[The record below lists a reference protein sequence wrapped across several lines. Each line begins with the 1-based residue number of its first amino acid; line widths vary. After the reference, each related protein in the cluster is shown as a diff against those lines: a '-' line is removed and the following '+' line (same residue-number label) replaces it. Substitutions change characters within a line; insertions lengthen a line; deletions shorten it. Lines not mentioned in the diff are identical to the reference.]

1 MAWRSERMQAIA
13 GIAGKGR
20 RRATALAFVLAAAAL
35 VGAAEPANAQISGN
49 FPHGYGRGGGS
60 WPGRGVT
67 QPPRGEGGG
76 PVWGGGRPSY
86 PGPGRI
92 RPWVEPQPEDEAEVL
107 VERPRPRPRPV
118 VVEEEPQTAPKSR
131 PAKKVVHQAAP
142 AATRPQ
148 IAAKPS
154 SPKTA
159 SRHARAAVR
168 SLPARA
174 APPRAPRVVPPL
186 QQQMPGEVVVEL
198 QPNAPAASAA
208 AVARDYGLVTLS
220 TQPVSLLDTTLYR
233 FRIRDGRPV
242 DAMVRSLGRDVRVAS
257 VQPNFIFRLQG
268 EAAGAMASLQ
278 YSRAKLRLPEAQEL
292 ATGDGVTVAVIDS
305 GVDGSHPEIVDRV
318 ATSLS
323 ALGTG
328 PKPDPHGTAI
338 AGIIVAHAKLVGASP
353 AARLVAIET
362 FAADPKSG
370 ETRGASIDI
379 VRAISLA
386 VEAGVRLANLSF
398 GGPSDPLVSRA
409 IAAGHRRGTIFVAA
423 AGNGGPTAPPSYPAA
438 DPNVIGVTATDP
450 KDLLFASAN
459 RGAYVGFAAPGVDI
473 LVPAPGQGYRLSSG
487 TSMAAAHVTGVL
499 ALIMQKRPNLTLDEA
514 RQILAAS
521 ATDLGPAGPDPYF
534 GSGLV
539 DARRAVERASDGGSP
554 AVQVI
559 ATVPETP

>member
-1 MAWRSERMQAIA
+1 
-13 GIAGKGR
+13 
-20 RRATALAFVLAAAAL
+20 
-35 VGAAEPANAQISGN
+35 
-49 FPHGYGRGGGS
+49 
-60 WPGRGVT
+60 
-67 QPPRGEGGG
+67 
-76 PVWGGGRPSY
+76 
-86 PGPGRI
+86 
-92 RPWVEPQPEDEAEVL
+92 
-107 VERPRPRPRPV
+107 
-118 VVEEEPQTAPKSR
+118 
-131 PAKKVVHQAAP
+131 
-142 AATRPQ
+142 
-148 IAAKPS
+148 
-154 SPKTA
+154 
-159 SRHARAAVR
+159 
-168 SLPARA
+168 
-174 APPRAPRVVPPL
+174 
-186 QQQMPGEVVVEL
+186 MPGEVVVEL

-208 AVARDYGLVTLS
+208 AIARDYGLVTLS

-242 DAMVRSLGRDVRVAS
+242 EALVRSLGRDVRVAS
-257 VQPNFIFRLQG
+257 VQPNFIFRLQA

-278 YSRAKLRLPEAQEL
+278 YARAKLRLPEAQEL

-305 GVDGSHPEIVDRV
+305 GVDSSHPEIAGGV

-323 ALGTG
+323 ALGAG

-353 AARLVAIET
+353 AARLFAIET
-362 FAADPKSG
+362 FAPDPKTG
-370 ETRGASIDI
+370 ETRGVSIDI

-386 VEAGVRLANLSF
+386 VEGGVRLANLSF
-398 GGPSDPLVSRA
+398 GGPSDPLVARA

-423 AGNGGPTAPPSYPAA
+423 AGNGGPKAPPSYPAA

-499 ALIMQKRPNLTLDEA
+499 ALVMQKRPGLTLDEA
-514 RQILAAS
+514 RQILAGS
-521 ATDLGPAGPDPYF
+521 STDLGPAGPDSDF

-539 DARRAVERASDGGSP
+539 DARRAVERATESGPPGT
-554 AVQVI
+554 QVV